1 MAEEKILTVPLRRDF
16 IKVSKN
22 RRVNKAVDSL
32 RTFLAVHNK
41 VSKENVKIS
50 QSINEFLWR
59 RGAQKPPSRI
69 KVLVSFDGE
78 FLKAMLPEEKPKK
91 EEKPKEAKAEKKK
104 EKPEPAK
111 EVKKKEAEAEKDSTE
126 KKTEAKKPEG
136 KEAKKQVS
144 EKPEPKE
151 KKQEK
156 KQ

>member
-16 IKVSKN
+16 INVPKN
-22 RRVNKAVDSL
+22 RRANRAVDSL
-32 RTFLAVHNK
+32 RTFLSVHNK
-41 VSKENVKIS
+41 VSKEKVKIS
-50 QSINEFLWR
+50 RSINEFLWR

-78 FLKAMLPEEKPKK
+78 FLKASLPEEKQ
-91 EEKPKEAKAEKKK
+91 KPKETKPEKKK
-104 EKPEPAK
+104 EKPELAK
-111 EVKKKEAEAEKDSTE
+111 EVKEKEAKSKKEVAE
-126 KKTEAKKPEG
+126 KKTEAKKPEE

-144 EKPEPKE
+144 EKP